1 MPSPVYEVERGEIG
15 DRGVKDECV
24 YISEFR
30 ARAGL
35 WREGYHE
42 QGDFYFVRD
51 GEYAR
56 LHEVTVNWG
65 NRGSWCYK

>member
-1 MPSPVYEVERGEIG
+1 MPSHVYEVERGKVGSQGI
-15 DRGVKDECV
+15 KDECV

-30 ARAGL
+30 ARMGL
-35 WREGYHE
+35 WREGYRE
-42 QGDFYFVRD
+42 KSDFYFVRD

-56 LHEVTVNWG
+56 LHEITVNWA